1 MAGAGAAVKAGLSTN
16 AETDADGCSL
26 AGAGGSGFCGL
37 EAAGWAAALCSV
49 CSLAAR
55 SFSCTRRAANNA
67 ALWLRSCWFSLANSL
82 VSLSSLAVRCL
93 SSRLCSDKAAFSRS
107 RAAFS
112 ECKSF
117 TFLDRASFSEPNWR
131 VFLSKASFSRAKC
144 SACSAI
150 SSFSNAKCSAREA
163 SSSFSRTKFSA
174 RAESSS
180 FSCVNVSVWA
190 DRVSFSC
197 ASVSVREANS
207 SFWRVKSAV
216 RAERD
221 SFSRASCSVW
231 AESSAFSRTR
241 VSLAVCNT
249 ALCWVSSSFCW
260 PSTSIL
266 RLSCSITASLLLIL
280 ANSSLKFF
288 SSISFSCRTAS
299 SEACACSNSTARPSR
314 WPSSVRSRCENSA
327 SCFWASLVWLSCR
340 AAISAFKASSSRS
353 LASRRERA
361 SSFSAAALWSFKFS
375 ALSDSI
381 SSTCFIHVSEIS
393 FSWFSRLETFCWYS
407 CLMEMM
413 RPSKLNDLKRSSA
426 AVSWSRRDRISL
438 ACSADF
444 LSASSFSCCT
454 FLISRSSALLTAFN

>member
-1 MAGAGAAVKAGLSTN
+1 M
-16 AETDADGCSL
+16 E
-26 AGAGGSGFCGL
+26 
-37 EAAGWAAALCSV
+37 
-49 CSLAAR
+49 
-55 SFSCTRRAANNA
+55 
-67 ALWLRSCWFSLANSL
+67 
-82 VSLSSLAVRCL
+82 
-93 SSRLCSDKAAFSRS
+93 
-107 RAAFS
+107 
-112 ECKSF
+112 
-117 TFLDRASFSEPNWR
+117 RASFSEPNWR

-150 SSFSNAKCSAREA
+150 SSFSSAKCSAREA
-163 SSSFSRTKFSA
+163 SSSFSRAKFSA

-180 FSCVNVSVWA
+180 FSRERVSVWA
-190 DRVSFSC
+190 ESSAFSRVKWVVCADRFSFSC
-197 ASVSVREANS
+197 VSASVREINS
-207 SFWRVKSAV
+207 SFWRVKSAEWTDSVSFSCVNASVREDNSSFRRVKSAV
-216 RAERD
+216 RAESD

-231 AESSAFSRTR
+231 AESSAFSRVR

-299 SEACACSNSTARPSR
+299 SEAWACSNSTARPSR

-353 LASRRERA
+353 LASRRESA

-407 CLMEMM
+407 CLIEMM